1 MDVHADDAGI
11 LAAFGV
17 NAVGVG
23 GVVGVV
29 DVEVQQIQMLDE
41 DGVDGPG
48 VAVLHRDAVQADV
61 VAVHHGDRA
70 GTPCDPLDLRIDPP
84 VTVLGV
90 AVQGA
95 LAGDDDIVHLGDVQQ
110 ARKAVQGV
118 ALPAGQVVFIHL
130 VLAGQD
136 AGQDGV
142 MGAVV
147 VAQQHGALFQI
158 QGRAALQEQA
168 GGAVTAGRNIDGAA
182 LGAGGKGRLQL
193 AGVVGLAVG
202 HQTVAGR
209 IHKEALVLGAEVRGQ
224 GLALRLNGDGV
235 VGGRGQGEEGK
246 HVGVLGLPDRFAIQQ
261 HPEGVGRTEAQ
272 AVFQLENGAAGHGAD
287 E

>member
-1 MDVHADDAGI
+1 
-11 LAAFGV
+11 
-17 NAVGVG
+17 
-23 GVVGVV
+23 
-29 DVEVQQIQMLDE
+29 
-41 DGVDGPG
+41 
-48 VAVLHRDAVQADV
+48 
-61 VAVHHGDRA
+61 
-70 GTPCDPLDLRIDPP
+70 
-84 VTVLGV
+84 
-90 AVQGA
+90 
-95 LAGDDDIVHLGDVQQ
+95 
-110 ARKAVQGV
+110 
-118 ALPAGQVVFIHL
+118 
-130 VLAGQD
+130 
-136 AGQDGV
+136 

-147 VAQQHGALFQI
+147 VAQQHGTLFQI

-168 GGAVTAGRNIDGAA
+168 GGAVAAGRNIDRAA

-193 AGVVGLAVG
+193 AGVIGLAVG

-235 VGGRGQGEEGK
+235 VGGRGQREEGE
-246 HVGVLGLPDRFAIQQ
+246 HIGVLGLPDRFAVQQ